1 MIFRV
6 VFILISCFSFSQE
19 YIGKASYYG
28 HGDGFH
34 GKRTAS
40 GQIFDKNKL
49 TCAFNRVKFGRKV
62 KVVNLANGKEVV
74 CEVNDTGNFFKKY
87 GRIIDLSYAT
97 FKKIGNP
104 RLGIL
109 KVKVI
114 VL

>member
-6 VFILISCFSFSQE
+6 ILMLFSCFVFSQE
-19 YIGKASYYG
+19 YTGKASYYG

-34 GKRTAS
+34 GRRTAS

-49 TCAFNRVKFGRKV
+49 TCAFHKVKLGKKV
-62 KVVNLANGKEVV
+62 KVINLANGKEVI
-74 CEVNDTGNFFKKY
+74 CLVNDTGAFDRKY
-87 GRIIDLSYAT
+87 GRLIDLSYGS
-97 FKKIGNP
+97 FKKIGDP
-104 RLGIL
+104 HLGIL